1 MYISITNNELMKKLF
16 FLLVFASITNLS
28 IGQNLLKPAP
38 CVKDTFYL
46 DLTGKILNSGSIT
59 TNPDWIISVNCL
71 MKASIETK
79 LIFEPEEKGS
89 NSNPN
94 LTCEINILKDGNQL
108 YNMMDSK
115 GTLTGWEQTRHEK
128 IKLDHISK
136 NFQMAV
142 QLKLCT
148 TSPSNDA
155 RLKMKN
161 GSYILVILQPHQ

>member
-1 MYISITNNELMKKLF
+1 MKKILFLLIFSSLTNISI
-16 FLLVFASITNLS
+16 A
-28 IGQNLLKPAP
+28 QNFIKPAP

-46 DLTGKILNSGSIT
+46 DLTGKILNSGSLT
-59 TNPDWIISVNCL
+59 TNPDWVISVNCL
-71 MKASIETK
+71 MKATIETK

-89 NSNPN
+89 NPNPN
-94 LTCEINILKDGNQL
+94 LACEINILKDGNQL

-115 GTLTGWEQTRHEK
+115 GALPNWEQTRQEK

-148 TSPSNDA
+148 TTPSNDA
-155 RLKMKN
+155 RLKMKY